1 MSKKVHITIQAG
13 EISEQTVE
21 VADDASYED
30 LLDTLDINQETVL
43 VLNEGN
49 AVPLDGIVLS
59 DKLTILRVVT
69 GG

>member
-21 VADDASYED
+21 VAETATYED
-30 LLDTLDINQETVL
+30 LLDELNINQETVL
-43 VLNEGN
+43 VLNGGN
-49 AVPLDGIVLS
+49 AVPLDGAIGS
-59 DKLTILRVVT
+59 DSLTILKVVT